1 MAVTISEGRGFPLD
15 RGGTTANEIATG
27 FVRVRTAGASELAER
42 LGRLAEQFD
51 ASGAVGEKA
60 LRRAIKPALKLI
72 SDQYK
77 SDVRDVTGN
86 LGKSVKNKYVTYK
99 NAMVGVVGPRSTGT
113 GSASEKDGSGNHAWL
128 IEFGTPPR
136 RPGTQNRRTYINVHR
151 MINGKM
157 HRAGAST
164 DSDFA
169 KMNRGYYFLMGS
181 LKEPTRQAKKGS
193 GYPHDFATD
202 SKAKGGMR
210 PYTLGPGDTYGGV
223 DAQHP
228 MQKAIQAQGSNA
240 RQALM
245 SSLQKQLKKFGG

>member
-1 MAVTISEGRGFPLD
+1 
-15 RGGTTANEIATG
+15 
-27 FVRVRTAGASELAER
+27 
-42 LGRLAEQFD
+42 
-51 ASGAVGEKA
+51 
-60 LRRAIKPALKLI
+60 
-72 SDQYK
+72 
-77 SDVRDVTGN
+77 
-86 LGKSVKNKYVTYK
+86 
-99 NAMVGVVGPRSTGT
+99 
-113 GSASEKDGSGNHAWL
+113 
-128 IEFGTPPR
+128 
-136 RPGTQNRRTYINVHR
+136 